1 MKRLSTWSAAALA
14 LALAAPVVSAD
25 VKTREKTM
33 FAFEG
38 VLGGVVRIF
47 GGRAAREG
55 VESTT
60 AVKGNRKLTLNNATG
75 RIVDLGEEKAY
86 ELDVRR
92 KEYTVVTFA
101 ELRAQFEQAKAEAR
115 KRAESATP
123 EEKEQMQE
131 SGKQLE
137 FDVKVEE
144 TGQKKSIAGHDTRE
158 VVLTIAGRE
167 KGKTLEESGGFV
179 LTNTMWLAP
188 RIAALD
194 EMYQFELRA
203 AKAIYGEDLAA
214 DMQQMAGMMATYP
227 AFAEMAKRMQA
238 EGRKLQGT
246 ALSTTMVFEGVKSA
260 EQMKAA
266 ADQQSQS
273 GGGGLTGRLGR
284 RLMGNRAEPQPRTKV
299 LTTTHD
305 LLSVDTT
312 VADSDVALPAGYKL
326 KK

>member
-14 LALAAPVVSAD
+14 VLLVAPAVSAD
-25 VKTREKTM
+25 VKTREKTT
-33 FAFEG
+33 FALEG

-60 AVKGNRKLTLNNATG
+60 AVKGDRKLTVNNTTG
-75 RIVDLGEEKAY
+75 RILDLGEEKAY
-86 ELDVRR
+86 DLDVRR

-101 ELRAQFEQAKAEAR
+101 QLRAQFEQAKADAK
-115 KRAESATP
+115 KRAESAP
-123 EEKEQMQE
+123 AEEKEQMQE
-131 SGKQLE
+131 AGRQLE
-137 FDVKVEE
+137 FDVKVDE
-144 TGQKKSIAGHDTRE
+144 TGQKKSIAGYDTRE
-158 VVLTIAGRE
+158 VILTVAGRE

-188 RIAALD
+188 RITALD
-194 EMYQFELRA
+194 ELYQFELRA
-203 AKAIYGEDLAA
+203 AKAIYGADLAA
-214 DMQQMAGMMATYP
+214 DMQQMAGMMAAYP
-227 AFAEMAKRMQA
+227 AFAEMARRMQA

-246 ALSTTMVFEGVKSA
+246 ALSTSTVFEGVKSA

-266 ADQQSQS
+266 GNQQSES

-284 RLMGNRAEPQPRTKV
+284 RLMGNRGEPQARSKV
-299 LTTTHD
+299 LTTTHE
-305 LLSVDTT
+305 LLSVGTSVTD
-312 VADSDVALPAGYKL
+312 VDVALPAGYKE